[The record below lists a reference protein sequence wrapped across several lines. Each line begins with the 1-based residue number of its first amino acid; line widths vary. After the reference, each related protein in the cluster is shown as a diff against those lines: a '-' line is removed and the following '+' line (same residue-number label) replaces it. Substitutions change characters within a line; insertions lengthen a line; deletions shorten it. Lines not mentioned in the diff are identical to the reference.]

1 MGAANVISFST
12 NVMRVTNVV
21 VLVPKTMIAIMEKW
35 IYHVHCVLIKIKV
48 AMADAGPNIVGK
60 NAPRI
65 LIVRTLK
72 VAIIAAQH
80 LTPVHQKLC
89 RIPSLE
95 IVCCLFQAILIKI
108 ARPNW
113 T

>member
-1 MGAANVISFST
+1 
-12 NVMRVTNVV
+12 MRVTNVAV
-21 VLVPKTMIAIMEKW
+21 PVPKTMIAIMEKW
-35 IYHVHCVLIKIKV
+35 IYHVHCVSIKIKV